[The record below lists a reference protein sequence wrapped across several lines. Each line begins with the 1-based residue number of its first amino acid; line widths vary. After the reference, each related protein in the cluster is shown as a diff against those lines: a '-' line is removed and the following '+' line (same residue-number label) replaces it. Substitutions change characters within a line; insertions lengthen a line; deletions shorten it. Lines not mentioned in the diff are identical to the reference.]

1 MRKKQNKELDFLID
15 KLTNSIE
22 NVTTGD
28 SFQTVVSLLTASDLK
43 AISAKNNWVF
53 DWKTEFKQPEREVY
67 KLTIAG
73 NSSIIQGLMSI
84 EIKSD
89 HVYLHLVENAPF
101 NKGNSKVYAGVP
113 GNLVAFACRLSFQ
126 RGHEGNVSF
135 LSKSQLIEHYEQ
147 TLGAFHFGGRIMI
160 IETRAALKLIDTY
173 FKNLK

>member
-1 MRKKQNKELDFLID
+1 MKKGQNQELDFLID

-28 SFQTVVSLLTASDLK
+28 SFQTIVSLLTSSDLK
-43 AISAKNNWVF
+43 AISKQNDWVF
-53 DWKTEFKQPEREVY
+53 DWKSEFKQPEREVY

-73 NSSIIQGLMSI
+73 NTSIIQGLMSI
-84 EIKSD
+84 EIKTD

-101 NKGNSKVYAGVP
+101 NKGKSKVYAGVP

-135 LSKSQLIEHYEQ
+135 LSKSQLIEHYER

-160 IETRAALKLIDTY
+160 IETRAALKLIDKY

>member
-1 MRKKQNKELDFLID
+1 VGKEQKKELDFLID

-28 SFQTVVSLLTASDLK
+28 SFQTIVSLLTTTDLK
-43 AISAKNNWVF
+43 AISKKNDWEF
-53 DWKTEFKQPEREVY
+53 DWKSEFKQPEREVY
-67 KLTIAG
+67 KLTIAD
-73 NSSIIQGLMSI
+73 NTSIIQGLMSI

-135 LSKSQLIEHYEQ
+135 ISKSQLIEHYER

-160 IETRAALKLIDTY
+160 IETRAALKLLTKY
-173 FKNLK
+173 FKSLK

>member
-1 MRKKQNKELDFLID
+1 MKKEQNKELDFLID

-22 NVTTGD
+22 NITTGD
-28 SFQTVVSLLTASDLK
+28 SFQTEVSLLTTSDLK
-43 AISAKNNWVF
+43 SITKKNNWVF
-53 DWKTEFKQPEREVY
+53 DWKEEFKQPEREVY

-73 NSSIIQGLMSI
+73 NPSIIQGLMSI

-89 HVYLHLVENAPF
+89 HVYLHLFENAAF
-101 NKGNSKVYAGVP
+101 NKGKSKVYAGVP

-135 LSKSQLIEHYEQ
+135 LSKSQLVEHYEQ

-160 IETRAALKLIDTY
+160 IETRAALKLIDRY